1 VHPRSDFS
9 SETPPAYFA
18 FDLQIHWKMPLAFL
32 LGSLWWIDAAIDD
45 KGRLQRDTI
54 LKELQ
59 EIYLEAPDASS
70 KAYSMA
76 QAALKI
82 KEEMSF
88 TDDEMD
94 QLLPKP
100 LRKGGK

>member
-1 VHPRSDFS
+1 MQLTVLR
-9 SETPPAYFA
+9 
-18 FDLQIHWKMPLAFL
+18 
-32 LGSLWWIDAAIDD
+32 
-45 KGRLQRDTI
+45 TI

-59 EIYLEAPDASS
+59 EIYLEAPDTSS

-88 TDDEMD
+88 TDDEID
-94 QLLPKP
+94 QFLPKP
-100 LRKGGK
+100 LRKGKK